1 MRKTSSTDFKW
12 IIFNYLENSYLPEA
26 LKTML
31 IDLVLYRRKEF
42 LKALIFIPSGGNY
55 YLLATLEAENIL
67 LTFLRSSFSF
77 HLFAAV
83 KAKFLSNKMLVIF
96 KKIWNVFFIY
106 EKIVTVFSKDKTL
119 LTFEKNLTCFKVNF
133 KYFQL
138 YWDK

>member
-1 MRKTSSTDFKW
+1 
-12 IIFNYLENSYLPEA
+12 LENSYLPEA

-96 KKIWNVFFIY
+96 KKI
-106 EKIVTVFSKDKTL
+106 
-119 LTFEKNLTCFKVNF
+119 
-133 KYFQL
+133 
-138 YWDK
+138 

>member
-1 MRKTSSTDFKW
+1 
-12 IIFNYLENSYLPEA
+12 
-26 LKTML
+26 
-31 IDLVLYRRKEF
+31 
-42 LKALIFIPSGGNY
+42 
-55 YLLATLEAENIL
+55 
-67 LTFLRSSFSF
+67 
-77 HLFAAV
+77 V